1 MASRRRLSKD
11 PQDYNLR
18 KAGCT
23 KGRSLILADF
33 WRKNARQFKS
43 WHPLREDTILREGIA
58 LIRMATSQTT
68 EMQVEGEINVDEAVK
83 EILAEVEAEEQD
95 PIEGMGNAQIAE
107 IYHRMKPEDQRL
119 FRQFKRFHKQYYE
132 THGHDAPSHQLTRG
146 IIQQMFPGLP
156 SADAD
161 TIAKARAELLA
172 TERLKELCKQLGLA
186 VPTQPQMYPS
196 PPEAPEYPPPPQPPG
211 FLSRQDKERMA
222 AQQQPLA
229 EAEEIEA
236 KPDVKPRRLATSYL
250 GPPGLLRMIGS
261 GDEDHIITRVVP
273 GTDPMQDFEDDDPT
287 QTIIIDHDTDASSD
301 VDDFSEVSMA
311 SAGGIRKQE
320 FQGLLSDIAAQH
332 QRMAASLD
340 ALASRVEDMSVEQV
354 EEVAV
359 RVASETGHVRGME
372 EITGVF
378 DKGEVVLILACGVR
392 KYQEY
397 QALKGKQED
406 KDIISYR
413 QLQKKF
419 GTNKRTLMEVIQGY
433 KYRYPGG
440 VSTKVPFVPTKPEE
454 GEEAPTT
461 SETAPTSDPT
471 TT

>member
-1 MASRRRLSKD
+1 MVNRRRLSKD
-11 PQDYNLR
+11 PQDHNLK
-18 KAGCT
+18 KAGRT
-23 KGRSLILADF
+23 KGRSLILTDF
-33 WRKNARQFKS
+33 WQENARQFKS
-43 WHPLREDTILREGIA
+43 RRPLREDTILREGIA

-68 EMQVEGEINVDEAVK
+68 EMQAEGEINVDEAVK

-146 IIQQMFPGLP
+146 IVQQMFPGLP

-186 VPTQPQMYPS
+186 VPTQPQTYPS
-196 PPEAPEYPPPPQPPG
+196 PPEAPEYPPPPQPPR

-222 AQQQPLA
+222 AQQQPLV
-229 EAEEIEA
+229 EAEEIET

-250 GPPGLLRMIGS
+250 GPLGLLRMIGS

-311 SAGGIRKQE
+311 SAGAIGK
-320 FQGLLSDIAAQH
+320 
-332 QRMAASLD
+332 
-340 ALASRVEDMSVEQV
+340 
-354 EEVAV
+354 
-359 RVASETGHVRGME
+359 
-372 EITGVF
+372 TGVPRP
-378 DKGEVVLILACGVR
+378 LVR
-392 KYQEY
+392 HRGT
-397 QALKGKQED
+397 ASANGSLSGRPSLKG
-406 KDIISYR
+406 
-413 QLQKKF
+413 
-419 GTNKRTLMEVIQGY
+419 
-433 KYRYPGG
+433 
-440 VSTKVPFVPTKPEE
+440 
-454 GEEAPTT
+454 
-461 SETAPTSDPT
+461 
-471 TT
+471 

>member
-1 MASRRRLSKD
+1 
-11 PQDYNLR
+11 
-18 KAGCT
+18 
-23 KGRSLILADF
+23 
-33 WRKNARQFKS
+33 
-43 WHPLREDTILREGIA
+43 
-58 LIRMATSQTT
+58 MATSQPT
-68 EMQVEGEINVDEAVK
+68 EIQAEGKIDVNEAVK
-83 EILAEVEAEEQD
+83 EILAEMEAEEQD
-95 PIEGMGNAQIAE
+95 PLEGMGNAQIAE
-107 IYHRMKPEDQRL
+107 IYHRMTPEDQRL
-119 FRQFKRFHKQYYE
+119 FRQFKKFHKQYYE
-132 THGHDAPSHQLTRG
+132 THGHDAPSHQLTHG
-146 IIQQMFPGLP
+146 IVQQMFPGLP

-172 TERLKELCKQLGLA
+172 AGRLKELCKQLGLA
-186 VPTQPQMYPS
+186 VPTQLQQYPP
-196 PPEAPEYPPPPQPPG
+196 PPEAPEYPLPPQPPR
-211 FLSRQDKERMA
+211 FLSRQDKERA
-222 AQQQPLA
+222 AQQQSL
-229 EAEEIEA
+229 EETET

-273 GTDPMQDFEDDDPT
+273 GTDPMQDFEDDDPS
-287 QTIIIDHDTDASSD
+287 QFIIIDHDTDASSD
-301 VDDFSEVSMA
+301 VDDLSEVSMA
-311 SAGGIRKQE
+311 SASSIGKQE
-320 FQGLLSDIAAQH
+320 FQGLLSDIVVQH

-354 EEVAV
+354 EEAAV
-359 RVASETGHVRGME
+359 RVVSETGHVRGLE

-378 DKGEVVLILACGVR
+378 DKGEVAFILVCGVR
-392 KYQEY
+392 RYQEY
-397 QALKGKQED
+397 QALKGKRED

-419 GTNKRTLMEVIQGY
+419 GTNKRTLMEVVQGY

-461 SETAPTSDPT
+461 SETAPASDPT

>member
-1 MASRRRLSKD
+1 M
-11 PQDYNLR
+11 
-18 KAGCT
+18 
-23 KGRSLILADF
+23 
-33 WRKNARQFKS
+33 
-43 WHPLREDTILREGIA
+43 
-58 LIRMATSQTT
+58 
-68 EMQVEGEINVDEAVK
+68 
-83 EILAEVEAEEQD
+83 EAEEQD
-95 PIEGMGNAQIAE
+95 PLEGMGNAQIAE
-107 IYHRMKPEDQRL
+107 IYHRMMPEDQRL
-119 FRQFKRFHKQYYE
+119 FRQFKKFHKQYYE

-156 SADAD
+156 SIDAD

-172 TERLKELCKQLGLA
+172 AERLKELCKQLGLA
-186 VPTQPQMYPS
+186 VPTQLQEYPP
-196 PPEAPEYPPPPQPPG
+196 PPEAPEYPPPPQPPW
-211 FLSRQDKERMA
+211 FLSRQDKERA
-222 AQQQPLA
+222 AQQQSL
-229 EAEEIEA
+229 EETET

-273 GTDPMQDFEDDDPT
+273 GTDPMQDFEDDNPS
-287 QTIIIDHDTDASSD
+287 QFIIINHDTDASSD
-301 VDDFSEVSMA
+301 VDDLSEVFMA
-311 SAGGIRKQE
+311 SASGIGKQE

-359 RVASETGHVRGME
+359 RVVSESGHVRGLE

-378 DKGEVVLILACGVR
+378 NKGEVALILACRVCR
-392 KYQEY
+392 YQEY
-397 QALKGKQED
+397 QALKGKRED

-419 GTNKRTLMEVIQGY
+419 GTNKRTLMEVVQGY

-440 VSTKVPFVPTKPEE
+440 VSTKVPFVPTKSEE

-461 SETAPTSDPT
+461 SETAPVSDPT

>member
-1 MASRRRLSKD
+1 
-11 PQDYNLR
+11 
-18 KAGCT
+18 
-23 KGRSLILADF
+23 
-33 WRKNARQFKS
+33 
-43 WHPLREDTILREGIA
+43 
-58 LIRMATSQTT
+58 MATSQPT
-68 EMQVEGEINVDEAVK
+68 EIQAEGEIDVDEVVK
-83 EILAEVEAEEQD
+83 EILAEMEAEEQD

-132 THGHDAPSHQLTRG
+132 THGHDTPSHQLTRS
-146 IIQQMFPGLP
+146 IVQQIFPRLP

-161 TIAKARAELLA
+161 TIAKVRAELLA
-172 TERLKELCKQLGLA
+172 TECLKELCKQLGLA
-186 VPTQPQMYPS
+186 VPTQLQEYP
-196 PPEAPEYPPPPQPPG
+196 PPSEAPEYLPPPQPPQ
-211 FLSRQDKERMA
+211 FLSKQDKERMA
-222 AQQQPLA
+222 AQQSSA
-229 EAEEIEA
+229 ETEETET
-236 KPDVKPRRLATSYL
+236 KPDVKPRKLATSYL
-250 GPPGLLRMIGS
+250 GPPGLLQMIGS

-273 GTDPMQDFEDDDPT
+273 GTDPMQDFEDDDPS
-287 QTIIIDHDTDASSD
+287 QFIVIDHDTDASSD
-301 VDDFSEVSMA
+301 VDDLSEVSMA
-311 SAGGIRKQE
+311 SAGGIGKQE

-332 QRMAASLD
+332 QQMAASLD
-340 ALASRVEDMSVEQV
+340 ALASRVEDMLVEQV

-359 RVASETGHVRGME
+359 RVVSESGHVRGLE

-378 DKGEVVLILACGVR
+378 DKGEVALILACGVC

-397 QALKGKQED
+397 QVLKGKRED

-419 GTNKRTLMEVIQGY
+419 GTNKRMLMEVIQGY

-461 SETAPTSDPT
+461 SETAPASDLT

>member
-1 MASRRRLSKD
+1 
-11 PQDYNLR
+11 
-18 KAGCT
+18 
-23 KGRSLILADF
+23 
-33 WRKNARQFKS
+33 
-43 WHPLREDTILREGIA
+43 
-58 LIRMATSQTT
+58 MATSQTT
-68 EMQVEGEINVDEAVK
+68 EMQGEGEINVDEAVK

-107 IYHRMKPEDQRL
+107 IYHQMKPEDQRL

-146 IIQQMFPGLP
+146 IIQQMFPGLL

-161 TIAKARAELLA
+161 TIAKARAKLLA

-186 VPTQPQMYPS
+186 VPTQLQTYPV
-196 PPEAPEYPPPPQPPG
+196 PPEAPEYPPPPQPPR

-229 EAEEIEA
+229 EVEEVEA
-236 KPDVKPRRLATSYL
+236 KPDDKPRRLATSYL
-250 GPPGLLRMIGS
+250 GPPGLLWMIGS
-261 GDEDHIITRVVP
+261 GLITRVVP
-273 GTDPMQDFEDDDPT
+273 GMDPMQDFEDDDPT

-301 VDDFSEVSMA
+301 VDDLSEVSMA
-311 SAGGIRKQE
+311 SAGGIGKQE
-320 FQGLLSDIAAQH
+320 FQGLLSDIVAQH
-332 QRMAASLD
+332 QQMVASLD

-354 EEVAV
+354 EEAAV
-359 RVASETGHVRGME
+359 KVASETGHVRGME

-378 DKGEVVLILACGVR
+378 DKGEVALILACGVR

-397 QALKGKQED
+397 QALKGKRED

-454 GEEAPTT
+454 GEEAPAT
-461 SETAPTSDPT
+461 SEMAPTSDPT

>member
-1 MASRRRLSKD
+1 M
-11 PQDYNLR
+11 
-18 KAGCT
+18 G
-23 KGRSLILADF
+23 
-33 WRKNARQFKS
+33 
-43 WHPLREDTILREGIA
+43 
-58 LIRMATSQTT
+58 TSQAT
-68 EMQVEGEINVDEAVK
+68 EMQAKGEINVDEAVK
-83 EILAEVEAEEQD
+83 EILAEMEAEEQA
-95 PIEGMGNAQIAE
+95 PLEGMGNAQIVE
-107 IYHRMKPEDQRL
+107 IYHRMTPEDQRL
-119 FRQFKRFHKQYYE
+119 FGQFKRFHKQYYE

-146 IIQQMFPGLP
+146 IVQQMFPGLP

-172 TERLKELCKQLGLA
+172 AEQLKELCKQLGLA
-186 VPTQPQMYPS
+186 VPTQLQEYPP
-196 PPEAPEYPPPPQPPG
+196 PPEVPEYPPPPQPPR
-211 FLSRQDKERMA
+211 FLSRQDKERA
-222 AQQQPLA
+222 AQQQSLE
-229 EAEEIEA
+229 EAEV

-261 GDEDHIITRVVP
+261 GNEDHIITRVVP
-273 GTDPMQDFEDDDPT
+273 GTDPMQDFEDDDPS
-287 QTIIIDHDTDASSD
+287 QFIIIDHDTDASSD
-301 VDDFSEVSMA
+301 VDDLSEVSMA
-311 SAGGIRKQE
+311 SAGGIGKQE

-354 EEVAV
+354 EEAAV
-359 RVASETGHVRGME
+359 RVVSESGHVRGLE

-378 DKGEVVLILACGVR
+378 DKGEVVLILAYGVCR
-392 KYQEY
+392 YQEY
-397 QALKGKQED
+397 QALKGKRED

-419 GTNKRTLMEVIQGY
+419 GTNKRTLMEVVQGY

-440 VSTKVPFVPTKPEE
+440 VSTKVLFVPTKPEE

-461 SETAPTSDPT
+461 SETAPASDPT